1 MFRRSMH
8 IFRSTLTAFM
18 AVWLSGFVFLLICGR
33 GPDTAVEFCPL
44 AKAGIHCD
52 KAEKQRNAEKV
63 EKQTGDQGV
72 DCCAFIPAFFDKTR
86 TMDDH
91 HFAPPVLSSPVSQ
104 PIAVI
109 LRASFVPAF
118 QPRSFVP
125 FRNNTFLINRSF
137 RL

>member
-8 IFRSTLTAFM
+8 IFRLTLAALM

-33 GPDTAVEFCPL
+33 GPDTLEMCPL

-63 EKQTGDQGV
+63 EKQTSDQGV

-86 TMDDH
+86 TLESH
-91 HFAPPVLSSPVSQ
+91 QIAAPALSSFVLQPV
-104 PIAVI
+104 AVI
-109 LRASFVPAF
+109 VRADFIPAF

-125 FRNNTFLINRSF
+125 LRNNSFLINRSF